1 MGLLQS
7 LKMAAHFP
15 SEAEAMASLDESGI
29 RANQNL
35 VYSVIWE
42 LREEWRLAFL
52 AFKWGDKW
60 GCVDEKACELMVWV
74 LGNHRKFNTAWIL
87 IRDLHRSSMSTR
99 KAMLIMIDR

>member
-1 MGLLQS
+1 
-7 LKMAAHFP
+7 
-15 SEAEAMASLDESGI
+15 
-29 RANQNL
+29 
-35 VYSVIWE
+35 VIWE

-52 AFKWGDKW
+52 AFKWGDKG

-87 IRDLHRSSMSTR
+87 IRDLHRSLMSTR